1 VSVVNGTF
9 SQLVMLGSSGML
21 LTALIVLWRKGVPA
35 YITAYRWQSWI
46 LAALTATVGY
56 YGRDSQ
62 LYWVAALLLVLKGVA
77 IPALLR
83 TMQQRFGAQREATPY
98 VNTETSLVIACVLV
112 LFAYVLARPWMAV
125 SGLPTRRGLPL
136 AMGLLFVSLFI
147 VVSRK
152 KAITQVIGFLMLE
165 NAIALLAVVGTYG
178 VPLLVEL
185 GVFLDALM
193 GFLVMQIFVYHI
205 HETYDTIDVEELA
218 RLRH

>member
-1 VSVVNGTF
+1 MF

-35 YITAYRWQSWI
+35 YISAYTWQAWL
-46 LAALTATVGY
+46 LAALTAIVGY
-56 YGRDSQ
+56 FGGGRE
-62 LYWVAALLLVLKGVA
+62 LYWVAGALVGLKGLA

-83 TMQQRFGAQREATPY
+83 AMQRRFSPLPEVKPY
-98 VNTETSLVIACVLV
+98 VNTETSLLVASLLV
-112 LFAYVLARPWMAV
+112 LFAYLLARPWVAV
-125 SGLPTRRGLPL
+125 THLPTREGLPL
-136 AMGLLFVSLFI
+136 AMALLFVSLFI

-165 NAIALLAVVGTYG
+165 NAIALLAVVGTSG
-178 VPLLVEL
+178 VPLLVEF

-193 GFLVMQIFVYHI
+193 GFLVMQIFVYQI
-205 HETYDTIDVEELA
+205 HETFDTIDVEQLD

>member
-1 VSVVNGTF
+1 MTGTF

-35 YITAYRWQSWI
+35 YITAYKWQSWI
-46 LAALTATVGY
+46 LAALMATVGY
-56 YGRDSQ
+56 YGGDPQ
-62 LYWVAALLLVLKGVA
+62 LYWVAALLLLLKGVA

-83 TMQQRFGAQREATPY
+83 AMQRRFGAQREATPY
-98 VNTETSLVIACVLV
+98 VNTGTSLVIAGLLV
-112 LFAYVLARPWMAV
+112 LFAYVLVRPWMSV
-125 SGLPTRRGLPL
+125 SDLPTRQGLPL

-165 NAIALLAVVGTYG
+165 NSIGLLAAVGTYG

-205 HETYDTIDVEELA
+205 HETFDTIDVEELA

>member
-1 VSVVNGTF
+1 VNDLF

-35 YITAYRWQSWI
+35 YISAYKWQAWLLAGVTAIVGYFGGDPR
-46 LAALTATVGY
+46 LYLVAAALV
-56 YGRDSQ
+56 
-62 LYWVAALLLVLKGVA
+62 VLKGLA

-83 TMQQRFGAQREATPY
+83 TMQRRFGAEPETRPY
-98 VNTETSLVIACVLV
+98 VNTETSLLVASLLV
-112 LFAYVLARPWMAV
+112 LFAYVLARPWMAMTQ
-125 SGLPTRRGLPL
+125 LPTREGMPL
-136 AMGLLFVSLFI
+136 AMALLFVSLFI

-165 NAIALLAVVGTYG
+165 NSIALLAAVGTYG
-178 VPLLVEL
+178 VPLLVEV

-205 HETYDTIDVEELA
+205 HETFDSIDVEELT

>member
-1 VSVVNGTF
+1 MTGTF

-21 LTALIVLWRKGVPA
+21 LTALSVLWRKGVPA

-56 YGRDSQ
+56 YGRDPE
-62 LYWVAALLLVLKGVA
+62 LYWVAAALLLFKGVA

-83 TMQQRFGAQREATPY
+83 TMQRRFGAQREATPY
-98 VNTETSLVIACVLV
+98 VNTETSLVIASLLV
-112 LFAYVLARPWMAV
+112 LFAYVLARPWMSV
-125 SGLPTRRGLPL
+125 SDLPTRQGLPL

-165 NAIALLAVVGTYG
+165 NSIALLAAVGTYG

-205 HETYDTIDVEELA
+205 HETFDTIDVEELA